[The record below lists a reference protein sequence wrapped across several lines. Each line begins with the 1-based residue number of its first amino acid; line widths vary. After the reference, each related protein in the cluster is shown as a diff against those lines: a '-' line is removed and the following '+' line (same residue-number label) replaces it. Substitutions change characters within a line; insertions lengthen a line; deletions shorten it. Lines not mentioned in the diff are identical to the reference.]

1 MKSLFFEDDE
11 RDEQKDYERR
21 SSFRRGW
28 MIVQQKS
35 RPEDSL
41 GLLLGV

>member
-11 RDEQKDYERR
+11 RDEQKVYERR

-35 RPEDSL
+35 RLEESL
-41 GLLLGV
+41 GLLLRV